1 MVKPS
6 ETPSASSLAP
16 SPASRR
22 GISSPSEMLTSS
34 ELESLRADARKANEF
49 GKAYF
54 ARPKAERLSSAKAPA
69 VRADPKPAHP
79 PEEE

>member
-1 MVKPS
+1 
-6 ETPSASSLAP
+6 
-16 SPASRR
+16 
-22 GISSPSEMLTSS
+22 MLTSS